1 MSDQADG
8 RPAGPSNF
16 VRDIVIADLESGRFG
31 GKVVTRFPPEPNG
44 RLHLGHGFAMRVSY
58 EIAREFGGSFHLR
71 FDDTNPLTEEAEHVE
86 SQKEDIRWL
95 GIDWGENLFF
105 ASDYFEAMYDYAIEL
120 VKQGNAYVC
129 ELSQAE
135 IREQRGTPTL
145 EGTHSPYRDRSVEEN
160 LELFARMKSGEIEQG
175 KAVLRA
181 KIDMSAPN
189 LLLRDPVIYR
199 IVDAHHFRRGDE
211 WRIYPLYDWAHGL
224 EDSIEGITHSLC
236 SLEFDNN
243 RALYDWFLDR
253 LGVHHPKQLEFSR
266 LNLSH
271 TVMSKRKLSQLVE
284 GGHVAGWDD
293 PRMPTLSGL
302 RRRGI
307 PPQAINDFLS
317 LISVSKSPNDAVD
330 LSLLEYSIRQLLNR
344 TADRVMAVLRPL
356 KLIIDNYP
364 EDQVEWLEAEN
375 NPEDESR
382 GTRKLP
388 FSREVF
394 IERED
399 FQVDPPPKYFRLSPG
414 SEIRLKHAYLITCE
428 SYVEDPETGEI
439 REVHCRYD
447 PESRGGSAPDG
458 RRVRGTSHWVS
469 ASHAIPAEVR
479 LYDRLFNVEEPAR
492 EEEGKTFLDH
502 LNPESMTVLEDC
514 LLEPGLAEASA
525 DDRRQFMRQGYFCLD
540 SEASA
545 SASGKPVFNQ
555 IVALKD
561 AWKKI
566 EKRREKKGQK
576 QGRKKGRR
584 KERQD
589 AGQEGRES
597 RETS

>member
-1 MSDQADG
+1 MSDQSDG

-58 EIAREFGGSFHLR
+58 EIAREFGGTFHLR

-129 ELSQAE
+129 ELSQE
-135 IREQRGTPTL
+135 QIREQRGTPTR

-160 LELFARMKSGEIEQG
+160 LEIFGKMKSGEIEQG

-284 GGHVAGWDD
+284 GGYVAGWDD

-356 KLIIDNYP
+356 KLVIDNYP

-382 GTRKLP
+382 GTRKIP

-399 FQVDPPPKYFRLSPG
+399 FQVEPPPKYFRLSPG
-414 SEIRLKHAYLITCE
+414 AEIRLKHAYLITCE

-439 REVHCRYD
+439 SEVHCRYD

-469 ASHAIPAEVR
+469 ASHALPAEVR

-502 LNPESMTVLEDC
+502 LNPGSMTVLEDC

-540 SEASA
+540 TEA

-576 QGRKKGRR
+576 QGRKKGKR
-584 KERQD
+584 KE
-589 AGQEGRES
+589 GQNAGREGVEGKEAS
-597 RETS
+597 